1 MKVGKNSNHKAI
13 VYMKIAV
20 GTKQVGLVRFSHM
33 PGEFSEH

>member
-1 MKVGKNSNHKAI
+1 MKVGKSSNHKAI

-20 GTKQVGLVRFSHM
+20 GTKQVRLVRFTHM